1 MNKYLGKV
9 SEKALV
15 SSAELVMKNRAL
27 YGFLKAKYVN
37 LTSAFCLNILPEQ
50 GEDIY
55 TLLVNGQE
63 ILLVELSRVDH
74 SLAEIE
80 SLPLDIYLAQL
91 KDPKERKFILSALE
105 WVGGKI

>member
-50 GEDIY
+50 GEDG
-55 TLLVNGQE
+55 N
-63 ILLVELSRVDH
+63 
-74 SLAEIE
+74 
-80 SLPLDIYLAQL
+80 P
-91 KDPKERKFILSALE
+91 P
-105 WVGGKI
+105 

>member
-37 LTSAFCLNILPEQ
+37 LLIRQLNIEMFMQHTSPSDL
-50 GEDIY
+50 
-55 TLLVNGQE
+55 
-63 ILLVELSRVDH
+63 
-74 SLAEIE
+74 
-80 SLPLDIYLAQL
+80 
-91 KDPKERKFILSALE
+91 
-105 WVGGKI
+105 